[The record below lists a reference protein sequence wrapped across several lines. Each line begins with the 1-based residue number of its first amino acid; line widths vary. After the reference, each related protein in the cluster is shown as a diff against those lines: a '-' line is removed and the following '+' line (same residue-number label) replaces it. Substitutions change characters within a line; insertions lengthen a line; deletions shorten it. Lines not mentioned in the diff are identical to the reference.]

1 MQNPF
6 ELVFQDVSTFDAQ
19 NPVACSMVEELDI
32 GQ

>member
-19 NPVACSMVEELDI
+19 NPVAGSMAR
-32 GQ
+32 GT